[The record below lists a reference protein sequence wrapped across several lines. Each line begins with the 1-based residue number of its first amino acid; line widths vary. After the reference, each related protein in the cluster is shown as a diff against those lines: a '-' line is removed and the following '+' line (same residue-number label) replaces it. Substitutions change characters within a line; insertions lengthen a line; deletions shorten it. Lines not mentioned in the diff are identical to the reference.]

1 MLFCRFHD
9 NIPNWTLM
17 YDAGWWWWW
26 WGGGGCRGKGMG
38 GRIVGTVRALLDY
51 VEVGH
56 LEGPHELAFR
66 LFLILAP

>member
-1 MLFCRFHD
+1 MRFE
-9 NIPNWTLM
+9 
-17 YDAGWWWWW
+17 G
-26 WGGGGCRGKGMG
+26 GGVGGGCRGKGMG